1 MPTIKGNAAIIVALQ
16 ARGETK
22 VETRSG
28 RFDVYTRKYRGQR
41 THGQLMLAPTSNFWL
56 VSKRGPALR
65 VSSDGTV
72 DRSVPAAKDIRA
84 ALIAEGQAYSKGV
97 E

>member
-1 MPTIKGNAAIIVALQ
+1 MPIVKGNAAVLVALQ

-22 VETRSG
+22 VASKSE
-28 RFDVYTRKYRGQR
+28 RFEVYTRRYSGIR
-41 THGQLMLAPTSNFWL
+41 TGGALREAGSGMFWL
-56 VSKRGPALR
+56 VSTKGPALR

-72 DRSVPAAKDIRA
+72 GRSVPAASNVRV
-84 ALIAEGQAYSKGV
+84 ALIAEGQAYSKGA